1 MSRRPGRARART
13 LAAAALG
20 LAAVGVLLV
29 LALGA
34 REDTPALVAEFTSSR
49 GLVERAEVRVGGAPA
64 GSVTSIRLSDRG
76 TAEVGLDLHDGLPRL
91 AADATAAIRPVDLLG
106 DVYVELSPGTSD
118 EPLRGPIPVSR
129 TSNAPR
135 LDELLATFDA
145 PVRAGLQALLAESGR
160 ALGTRGAELG
170 RAAVELRPA
179 LRAADGVL
187 DELGDQNAAL
197 GDLVADTER
206 TVGGLVPRVGDVAGT
221 VAGLDRLLAAT
232 DAGRADLDRGLRA
245 LPATLDR
252 IGSTARELDRAAG
265 AATPVARELRAAA
278 PPLAGALREL
288 PPFLGGL
295 RRASGDLRPTL
306 AALRTTLVRGAP
318 ALRSLS
324 SGLAS
329 LTDIA
334 PELDGLAAI
343 VQKAAPDISE
353 GFFVNFADQGAEPG
367 TQPFDPL
374 ADRRRNYWR
383 GAAVLS
389 CEAFGVKVE
398 PGCLT
403 RFLGP
408 ATADDDTARRGR
420 GSRPARPAATPAA
433 PVRTPAVPPAPA
445 APAGLPSLLPDVQQ
459 TVREL
464 LQPTAKLTGD
474 LLGRLGGKR

>member
-1 MSRRPGRARART
+1 VTRRPGTTRA
-13 LAAAALG
+13 LVAATLG

-34 REDTPALVAEFTSSR
+34 REDRPELVAEFTSSR

-91 AADATAAIRPVDLLG
+91 ASDATAAIRPVDLLG
-106 DVYVELSPGTSD
+106 DVYVELSPGSSS
-118 EPLRGPIPVSR
+118 EPLRGPIPVAR

-170 RAAVELRPA
+170 RAAIELRPA

-187 DELGDQNAAL
+187 DELADQNAAL
-197 GDLVADTER
+197 GDLVTDTER
-206 TVGGLVPRVGDVAGT
+206 TVGSLAPRAADVEGT

-232 DAGRADLDRGLRA
+232 DRRRADLDRGVRD
-245 LPATLDR
+245 LPATLGR

-265 AATPVARELRAAA
+265 AATPLARELRDAA
-278 PPLAGALREL
+278 PPLTGALREL
-288 PPFLGGL
+288 PPFLDGL

-306 AALRTTLVRGAP
+306 RALRTTLVRGAP

-329 LTDIA
+329 LTDIS
-334 PELDGLAAI
+334 PELDGLLTI

-389 CEAFGVKVE
+389 CEAFGVKIE

-408 ATADDDTARRGR
+408 AAAGDDARRRR
-420 GSRPARPAATPAA
+420 GKVRPAATPAV
-433 PVRTPAVPPAPA
+433 PPRTPAAPA
-445 APAGLPSLLPDVQQ
+445 APSAPTGLPSLLPDVQK
-459 TVREL
+459 TVEDL
-464 LQPTAKLTGD
+464 LQPTSKLTGD
-474 LLGRLGGKR
+474 LLGLLGGKR